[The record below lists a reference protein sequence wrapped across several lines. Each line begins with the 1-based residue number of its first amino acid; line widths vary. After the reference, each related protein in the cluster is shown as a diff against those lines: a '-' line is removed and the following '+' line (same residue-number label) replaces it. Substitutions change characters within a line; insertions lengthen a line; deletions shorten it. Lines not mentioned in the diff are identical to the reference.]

1 MKTAIFITGM
11 LALTAALRAEDNWT
25 IEPAKPSFTWQKDHE
40 GIPKE
45 RDPMT
50 PVDYV
55 WPRPVRVT
63 NAPPVQATKSGVQLS
78 LTVEFISYTAT
89 EKFAKVT
96 GFSEFLE
103 EGKEYS
109 FVAKGYKALF
119 KVHRIE
125 QTKIIVNF
133 EGDLLE
139 FESKTIAEEL
149 KGKTF

>member
-1 MKTAIFITGM
+1 MKTTIFMTGV
-11 LALTAALRAEDNWT
+11 LAASAVLQAADEWT
-25 IEPAKPSFTWQKDHE
+25 IEPVKPSFTWQKDYE
-40 GIPKE
+40 GVPKE
-45 RDPMT
+45 RDPLT

-55 WPRPVRVT
+55 WPRPTKTT
-63 NAPPVQATKSGVQLS
+63 NAPVKATKSGAQLA

-89 EKFAKVT
+89 ERFAKVT

-109 FVAKGYKALF
+109 FVAKGYKVLF

-139 FESKTIAEEL
+139 FESKTIKEEL